1 MFLAHKWYNGSKQKL
16 TTDEEV
22 IHMAKCKVIAIL
34 LSGDINTGI
43 ISDIPKQ
50 YVDVDGRMII
60 SYSMETL
67 LKHKGIDELW
77 IAAASKWR
85 NYILDEASKLKLP
98 VEKIKGFV
106 EPAESRQMSIVVTLE
121 AIVAD
126 KGVSNLTDEKVLIHD
141 AARPL
146 VREEQISKLIAVSD
160 EHEGVMPALPMKD
173 TVYLSDDGLTVTRL
187 FEKNRI
193 FAGHT
198 PEIFNLK
205 KYYYANILLVPEKIK
220 LINGSS
226 EPAVMASMDVAMID
240 GDEGNFKIT
249 TQTDLDRF
257 EEIILEKKVQE
268 KKRRKKQIR
277 IKE

>member
-1 MFLAHKWYNGSKQKL
+1 MGKS
-16 TTDEEV
+16 
-22 IHMAKCKVIAIL
+22 KVIAIL
-34 LSGDINTGI
+34 LSGAGNTGI

-67 LKHKGIDELW
+67 LNHKGIDELW
-77 IAAASKWR
+77 ISAASKWR
-85 NYILDEASKLKLP
+85 NYILDEAAKLKLP
-98 VEKIKGFV
+98 VDKIKGFV
-106 EPAESRQMSIVVTLE
+106 EPADSRQMSIVVTLE

-126 KGVSNLTDEKVLIHD
+126 KGINNLSDEKVLIHD

-146 VREEQISKLIAVSD
+146 VKDEQISRLIAVSD

-173 TVYLSDDGLTVTRL
+173 TVYLSDDGVTVTRL

-240 GDEGNFKIT
+240 GDEENFKIT
-249 TQTDLDRF
+249 TQAGLEKF
-257 EEIILEKKVQE
+257 EEIIAE
-268 KKRRKKQIR
+268 RKKAKR
-277 IKE
+277 KKKDSSEVKKEPKAKAKSKKS

>member
-1 MFLAHKWYNGSKQKL
+1 MGKS
-16 TTDEEV
+16 
-22 IHMAKCKVIAIL
+22 KVIAVL
-34 LSGDINTGI
+34 LSGDNNTGI

-60 SYSMETL
+60 SYSLETL

-77 IAAASKWR
+77 ISAASRWH
-85 NYILDEASKLKLP
+85 NYILDEASRLKLP
-98 VEKIKGFV
+98 VDKIKGFV
-106 EPAESRQMSIVVTLE
+106 EPADSRQMSIVVSLE
-121 AIVAD
+121 AIVAA
-126 KGVSNLTDEKVLIHD
+126 KGITNLTDEKILIHD

-146 VREEQISKLIAVSD
+146 VKEEQISKLIAVAD

-173 TVYLSDDGLTVTRL
+173 TVYLSDDGVTVTRL

-220 LINGSS
+220 LINGST
-226 EPAVMASMDVAMID
+226 EPAVMASMDIAMID
-240 GDEGNFKIT
+240 GDADNFKIT
-249 TQTDLDRF
+249 NQASLERF
-257 EEIILEKKVQE
+257 EEIIAE
-268 KKRRKKQIR
+268 RKKAKR
-277 IKE
+277 KKTSDAKAKSKKG